1 MADILWELGAAEKRR
16 TRMAAFIE
24 AQRAGGESGLPAPDA
39 PDAFA
44 RLHRWSIT
52 HPDRFWAAV
61 WRYCGVIAGE
71 RDGLPPW
78 DNVLVGGDRM
88 APPDATLGPLWFT
101 GARLN
106 FAENLLAGDDA
117 ALALAAWD
125 ERGPA
130 GRLTF
135 AELRQ
140 AVASCAGALR
150 SAGVAPGDRV
160 AGFLPNIPET
170 VIAMLAATSIGA
182 VWSSCSPDF
191 GAAAVADRFGQ
202 IAPRVLI
209 CADGYHYAGKRIPL
223 GDRIADVVAA
233 LPSVE
238 RCVDRGAFRSRR
250 DPTPLA
256 DRLPH
261 GSHGAFSWPVS
272 ERAATVY
279 ERLPFGHP
287 AFILYSSGTTG
298 VPKCIVHG
306 AGGTLLQFLKEH
318 VLHVDVRRDDR
329 VFYHTTCGWMMW
341 NWLVNALAAGAA
353 AVLYDGAALP
363 PDGRPCCWDMAADEG
378 VTVFGTSAKYLALAE
393 KHGLRPGTTHDLRGV
408 RTILSTGSPLAAHSF
423 DYVRRDVGAHIQL
436 ASIRRHRHRVVL
448 RPRQPADAGAP
459 RRDSGTGTR
468 DGRRGVRRY
477 RATDHRRDGRVGVYE
492 PFPSMPLRFWNDP
505 DGEKYT
511 AAYFAQYPN
520 VWRHGD
526 WAQIPATAA

>member
-16 TRMAAFIE
+16 TRMAAFID
-24 AQRAGGESGLPAPDA
+24 AQRAGGESGLAAPDA

-44 RLHRWSIT
+44 CLHRWSVT

-71 RDGLPPW
+71 RDGAPPW
-78 DNVLVGGDRM
+78 DDVLVGGDRM

-106 FAENLLAGDDA
+106 FAENLVAGDDA

-150 SAGVAPGDRV
+150 SAGLVPGDRV

-191 GAAAVADRFGQ
+191 GAAAVVDRFGQ

-223 GDRIADVVAA
+223 GDRIAEVVAA

-238 RCVDRGAFRSRR
+238 RCVIVPHLDRGAN
-250 DPTPLA
+250 PTLLA
-256 DRLPH
+256 DRLPRGIAWRDFLGGH
-261 GSHGAFSWPVS
+261 
-272 ERAATVY
+272 ERAAAVY
-279 ERLPFGHP
+279 ERLPFRQP

-298 VPKCIVHG
+298 VPKCIVHS
-306 AGGTLLQFLKEH
+306 AGGTLLQLLKEH

-329 VFYHTTCGWMMW
+329 VFYYTTCGWMMW

-353 AVLYDGAALP
+353 AVLYDGRRVPSGAAGHP
-363 PDGRPCCWDMAADEG
+363 
-378 VTVFGTSAKYLALAE
+378 
-393 KHGLRPGTTHDLRGV
+393 
-408 RTILSTGSPLAAHSF
+408 
-423 DYVRRDVGAHIQL
+423 VGY
-436 ASIRRHRHRVVL
+436 
-448 RPRQPADAGAP
+448 G
-459 RRDSGTGTR
+459 GG
-468 DGRRGVRRY
+468 
-477 RATDHRRDGRVGVYE
+477 
-492 PFPSMPLRFWNDP
+492 
-505 DGEKYT
+505 
-511 AAYFAQYPN
+511 
-520 VWRHGD
+520 
-526 WAQIPATAA
+526 